1 MVSTTVVKRPEMV
14 HSHWKRHY
22 GLLLHSEYYVIIHL
36 GNVEKIKTTNIF
48 SLGNVRFYSIHGG
61 RRTHIESSW
70 IQQCRIS
77 NVPTDTQ

>member
-14 HSHWKRHY
+14 HSHWRWHY
-22 GLLLHSEYYVIIHL
+22 GLLIHSEYYVIIHL

-61 RRTHIESSW
+61 RRTHRELLDSTML
-70 IQQCRIS
+70 
-77 NVPTDTQ
+77 N